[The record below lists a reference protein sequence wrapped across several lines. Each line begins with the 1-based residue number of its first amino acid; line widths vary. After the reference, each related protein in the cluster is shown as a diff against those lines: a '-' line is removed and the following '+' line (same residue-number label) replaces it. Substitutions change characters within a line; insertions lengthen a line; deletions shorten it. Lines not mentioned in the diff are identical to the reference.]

1 MEVTIWVNEGDRRVN
16 KRLNYTMTH
25 EIIKVCREFRHILEE
40 WKGQSLWTEEGGNK
54 VANNNT
60 MKITQG
66 KSKLS

>member
-1 MEVTIWVNEGDRRVN
+1 
-16 KRLNYTMTH
+16 MTH
-25 EIIKVCREFRHILEE
+25 EIIKVGREFRHILEE